1 MKRLTGNNTDRDIHK
16 DIIEKCRTGNTSAQ
30 YELYRLYSKAMFNT
44 SYRMMHNKEL
54 AEDMLQEAFSQ
65 AFMSLHTFRYESTFG
80 TWLKRILVNTCIN
93 ELKRRKV
100 ELILMNDL
108 LQIYPEHVED
118 EEPGSSLSV
127 ADVKNA
133 MESLPAGSRTIFSL
147 YLLEGYDHQEISE
160 ILDISESA
168 SRSQYSRAKDKI
180 RKILSAGKDELRS
193 DMAFHHEKIPF
204 TTGHSQLTT
213 NNTALQYI

>member
-1 MKRLTGNNTDRDIHK
+1 MEKHSDL
-16 DIIEKCRTGNTSAQ
+16 IEACKKGSSKAQ
-30 YELYRLYSKAMFNT
+30 HQLYKLYSKAMFNT
-44 SYRMMHNKEL
+44 SYRMMHNREL
-54 AEDMLQEAFSQ
+54 AEDMLQEAFCQ

-193 DMAFHHEKIPF
+193 DMAFHHEKTPF
-204 TTGHSQLTT
+204 TTGQSQFTT
-213 NNTALQYI
+213 NNVALQHI